1 MYWVPVHIPEPLSL
15 RVSCDGEKL
24 RFEPGCGAGVGVLVG
39 FGFVLGVEFAP
50 ADGVTVALPPVAPTV
65 SVAPALAVAFAG
77 PPAMPLPTGGLVMP
91 PGPVRLPRIARPP
104 VPSAATSASTSTAE
118 STSHFLPPT
127 GCGRAASDSAPPAPG
142 GSHAGG
148 PPRPPGPAGG
158 ARPRGPAPP
167 SPPRRPPA

>member
-65 SVAPALAVAFAG
+65 SVARALAVAFAG
-77 PPAMPLPTGGLVMP
+77 PPAMPLPTGGP
-91 PGPVRLPRIARPP
+91 
-104 VPSAATSASTSTAE
+104 
-118 STSHFLPPT
+118 
-127 GCGRAASDSAPPAPG
+127 GRA
-142 GSHAGG
+142 
-148 PPRPPGPAGG
+148 PRPPRMARVRPAP
-158 ARPRGPAPP
+158 RPRAGA
-167 SPPRRPPA
+167 SPRTDTAAAHR

>member
-65 SVAPALAVAFAG
+65 SVARALAVAFAG

-91 PGPVRLPRIARPP
+91 PRPPRLARIARPP
-104 VPSAATSASTSTAE
+104 VPPAATRARPSPPPR
-118 STSHFLPPT
+118 TSHFFPPT
-127 GCGRAASDSAPPAPG
+127 GR
-142 GSHAGG
+142 
-148 PPRPPGPAGG
+148 GPAGNE
-158 ARPRGPAPP
+158 AR
-167 SPPRRPPA
+167 

>member
-65 SVAPALAVAFAG
+65 SVARALAVAFAG

-91 PGPVRLPRIARPP
+91 PRPP
-104 VPSAATSASTSTAE
+104 RLA
-118 STSHFLPPT
+118 
-127 GCGRAASDSAPPAPG
+127 RN
-142 GSHAGG
+142 
-148 PPRPPGPAGG
+148 PRPPLPT
-158 ARPRGPAPP
+158 P
-167 SPPRRPPA
+167 SPPPPTRPPHTTP